1 LSSNTCPL
9 AAPAPGQFGNFPL
22 NGLNSPQYFNVDV
35 SLTKRWQVTETV
47 RLELKTTFINIL
59 NHPNFVFGTQAF
71 DSTTL
76 GKITSQSGS
85 ERQIHFTGSV
95 RF

>member
-1 LSSNTCPL
+1 
-9 AAPAPGQFGNFPL
+9 
-22 NGLNSPQYFNVDV
+22 V

-59 NHPNFVFGTQAF
+59 NHPNFSFGNQTF

-76 GKITSQSGS
+76 GKITSVSGG
-85 ERQIHFTGSV
+85 ERNIHFTGSI